1 MRIALFLKGGRTKDT
16 TCFLT
21 PTNVECGGKWEEVEG
36 KPLPPERRMLR
47 RLSVKRIVEQM
58 FLGQYQ
64 HSLDAKGRLIVPAR
78 FRNSLEEGGFITRGF
93 DRCLM
98 VMTTDY
104 FEAVYQRIN
113 AMSVTDPATRQLR
126 RFLFANAYS
135 ITPDKVG
142 RINLPQDLRQFSQI
156 ETDTIVAGQGEYFE
170 IWQPSLWQEQMT
182 DLENTEVNTE
192 RFSALD
198 LSGN

>member
-1 MRIALFLKGGRTKDT
+1 MAVKGTK
-16 TCFLT
+16 
-21 PTNVECGGKWEEVEG
+21 
-36 KPLPPERRMLR
+36 
-47 RLSVKRIVEQM
+47 EQM

-78 FRNSLEEGGFITRGF
+78 FRDDLAEGGFVTHGF

-98 VMTTDY
+98 VMTMDY

-113 AMSVTDPATRQLR
+113 AMNLADPSTRELR
-126 RFLFANAYS
+126 RLFFSNAYS

-142 RINLPQDLRQFSQI
+142 RINLAPDLRQFAQI
-156 ETDTIVAGQGEYFE
+156 ETETVVAGQGEYFE
-170 IWQPSLWQEQMT
+170 IWLPSLWKEQMT
-182 DLENTEVNTE
+182 TLENAEANIE

>member
-1 MRIALFLKGGRTKDT
+1 
-16 TCFLT
+16 
-21 PTNVECGGKWEEVEG
+21 
-36 KPLPPERRMLR
+36 
-47 RLSVKRIVEQM
+47 M

-78 FRNSLEEGGFITRGF
+78 FRDDLEEGGFVTRGF

-98 VMTTDY
+98 VMTVDY

-113 AMSVTDPATRQLR
+113 AMNLADPSTRELR
-126 RFLFANAYS
+126 RLFFANAYS
-135 ITPDKVG
+135 ITTDKVG
-142 RINLPQDLRQFSQI
+142 RISLPQDLRNFAQI
-156 ETDTIVAGQGEYFE
+156 ESETTVAGQGAYFE
-170 IWQPSLWQEQMT
+170 IWLPSLWEAQVN
-182 DLENTEVNTE
+182 DLENAEANTQ

>member
-1 MRIALFLKGGRTKDT
+1 
-16 TCFLT
+16 
-21 PTNVECGGKWEEVEG
+21 
-36 KPLPPERRMLR
+36 
-47 RLSVKRIVEQM
+47 M

-78 FRNSLEEGGFITRGF
+78 FRDDLEEGGFVTRGF

-98 VMTTDY
+98 VMTVDY

-113 AMSVTDPATRQLR
+113 AMNLADPSTRELR
-126 RFLFANAYS
+126 RMFFANAYS
-135 ITPDKVG
+135 ITTDKVG
-142 RINLPQDLRQFSQI
+142 RISLPQDLRTFAQI
-156 ETDTIVAGQGEYFE
+156 EGEATIAGQGAYFE
-170 IWQPSLWQEQMT
+170 IWLPSLWENQVN
-182 DLENTEVNTE
+182 DLDNAEANTQ

>member
-1 MRIALFLKGGRTKDT
+1 MAVKGTK
-16 TCFLT
+16 
-21 PTNVECGGKWEEVEG
+21 
-36 KPLPPERRMLR
+36 
-47 RLSVKRIVEQM
+47 EQM

-78 FRNSLEEGGFITRGF
+78 FRDDLTEGGFVTYGF

-98 VMTTDY
+98 VMTMDY

-113 AMSVTDPATRQLR
+113 AMNLADPSTRELR
-126 RFLFANAYS
+126 RLFFSNAYS

-142 RINLPQDLRQFSQI
+142 RINLAPDLRQFAQI
-156 ETDTIVAGQGEYFE
+156 ETETVVAGQGEYFE
-170 IWQPSLWQEQMT
+170 IWLPSLWKEQMT
-182 DLENTEVNTE
+182 TLENTEANIE

>member
-1 MRIALFLKGGRTKDT
+1 
-16 TCFLT
+16 
-21 PTNVECGGKWEEVEG
+21 
-36 KPLPPERRMLR
+36 
-47 RLSVKRIVEQM
+47 M

-78 FRNSLEEGGFITRGF
+78 FRDELAEGGFVTRGF

-98 VMTTDY
+98 VMTTNY
-104 FEAVYQRIN
+104 FELVYQRVN
-113 AMSVTDPATRQLR
+113 DMNLADPATRELR
-126 RFLFANAYS
+126 RLLFANAYS

-142 RINLPQDLRQFSQI
+142 RINLAPKLREFAKI
-156 ETDTIVAGQGEYFE
+156 EAETIVAGQGEYFE
-170 IWQPSLWQEQMT
+170 IWLPTLWDAQMT
-182 DLENTEVNTE
+182 SLDNEEANLE

>member
-1 MRIALFLKGGRTKDT
+1 
-16 TCFLT
+16 
-21 PTNVECGGKWEEVEG
+21 
-36 KPLPPERRMLR
+36 
-47 RLSVKRIVEQM
+47 M

-78 FRNSLEEGGFITRGF
+78 FRDDLAEGGFVTRGF

-98 VMTTDY
+98 VMTVDY

-113 AMSVTDPATRQLR
+113 SMNLADPATRELR
-126 RFLFANAYS
+126 RLFFANAYS
-135 ITPDKVG
+135 ITPDKIG
-142 RINLPQDLRQFSQI
+142 RINLPQDLRRFAQI
-156 ETDTIVAGQGEYFE
+156 ESDTTVAGQGEYFE
-170 IWQPSLWQEQMT
+170 IWLPSLWQTQMT
-182 DLENTEVNTE
+182 TLENAEANIE

>member
-1 MRIALFLKGGRTKDT
+1 
-16 TCFLT
+16 
-21 PTNVECGGKWEEVEG
+21 
-36 KPLPPERRMLR
+36 
-47 RLSVKRIVEQM
+47 M

-78 FRNSLEEGGFITRGF
+78 FRDELAEGGFVTRGF

-98 VMTTDY
+98 VMTTNY
-104 FEAVYQRIN
+104 FELVYQRVN
-113 AMSVTDPATRQLR
+113 AMNLADPATRELR
-126 RFLFANAYS
+126 RLLFANAYS

-142 RINLPQDLRQFSQI
+142 RINLAPKLREFAKI
-156 ETDTIVAGQGEYFE
+156 EAETIVAGQGEYFE
-170 IWQPSLWQEQMT
+170 IWLPTLWDAQMT
-182 DLENTEVNTE
+182 SLDNEEANLE